1 MADVPVDT
9 GGGSAPAPTVPTP
22 ASAPHPMS
30 ESDAVASV
38 AGLLEA
44 EDEPPRR
51 RRAEPKPQ
59 QTPSQDAGHEPGRD
73 VPESDGQDLPEDA
86 EPEEAIGDTE
96 EAASDEPDDE
106 SDHRIEP
113 PKSWSNE
120 DKAVFQQLPPEAQA
134 VITRRESERDK
145 AFNAKTQEIAE
156 HRRALETTFG
166 EIQQE
171 RSSYANNLEQLLAV
185 AMPEAQQFANVDWQ
199 RLAQE
204 SPADYVRLTAER
216 DALRGR
222 IGAIQGELQRVQAV
236 AQQDY
241 ARNFAHLRATEA
253 QRLAEKLPEFADRE
267 RAPKLISEIREWLQ
281 GEGFTAQEI
290 GQVIDHR
297 VINVAVKAM
306 RADRALRARRSAETR
321 RADPAPSVQRP
332 GVSPPRESNAARRRN
347 QAMEQLK
354 RTGSERDAIGY
365 LQTMLNGR

>member
-59 QTPSQDAGHEPGRD
+59 QQTPSQDAGHEPGRD

-96 EAASDEPDDE
+96 EVASDEPDDE

-120 DKAVFQQLPPEAQA
+120 DKAVFSQLPPEAQA
-134 VITRRESERDK
+134 VITRRESERDR
-145 AFNAKTQEIAE
+145 AFQAKTQEIAE

-166 EIQQE
+166 EIQNE

-185 AMPEAQQFANVDWQ
+185 AMPEAAQFANVDWQ

-306 RADRALRARRSAETR
+306 RADRAAKARRSAETR

-354 RTGSERDAIGY
+354 RTGSEKDAIGY
-365 LQTMLNGR
+365 LQQLLG

>member
-22 ASAPHPMS
+22 ASAPRPMS

-51 RRAEPKPQ
+51 RRAEPRPQ
-59 QTPSQDAGHEPGRD
+59 QTPSQ
-73 VPESDGQDLPEDA
+73 
-86 EPEEAIGDTE
+86 DTE

-106 SDHRIEP
+106 TDHRSEP
-113 PKSWSNE
+113 TKSWSNE
-120 DKAVFQQLPPEAQA
+120 DKAVFSQRPPEAQA
-134 VITRRESERDK
+134 VITRRESERDR
-145 AFNAKTQEIAE
+145 AFQAKTQEIAQ
-156 HRRALETTFG
+156 HRHALEATFG

-171 RSSYANNLEQLLAV
+171 RSSYATNLEQLLAV

-236 AQQDY
+236 AQQDH
-241 ARNFAHLRATEA
+241 ARQFASLRASEA
-253 QRLAEKLPEFADRE
+253 QRLAEKLPEFADSE
-267 RAPKLISEIREWLQ
+267 KGPKLISEIREWLQ
-281 GEGFTAQEI
+281 G
-290 GQVIDHR
+290 
-297 VINVAVKAM
+297 
-306 RADRALRARRSAETR
+306 
-321 RADPAPSVQRP
+321 
-332 GVSPPRESNAARRRN
+332 
-347 QAMEQLK
+347 
-354 RTGSERDAIGY
+354 
-365 LQTMLNGR
+365 

>member
-1 MADVPVDT
+1 MDVPVPT
-9 GGGSAPAPTVPTP
+9 SGGGTSAPAPEVR
-22 ASAPHPMS
+22 PMS
-30 ESDAVASV
+30 EAEAVSGIEALLDA
-38 AGLLEA
+38 E
-44 EDEPPRR
+44 ERPQRRPR
-51 RRAEPKPQ
+51 PQ
-59 QTPSQDAGHEPGRD
+59 PAAQPEEPGPETAI
-73 VPESDGQDLPEDA
+73 PESEGQDLPEDA
-86 EPEEAIGDTE
+86 EPEEVIGEE
-96 EAASDEPDDE
+96 EAASDEPDEE
-106 SDHRIEP
+106 SDHQIEP

-134 VITRRESERDK
+134 VITRRESERDR
-145 AFNAKTQEIAE
+145 AFQAKTQEIAQ
-156 HRRALETTFG
+156 HRHALEATFG

-171 RSSYANNLEQLLAV
+171 RSSYATNLEQLLAV

-332 GVSPPRESNAARRRN
+332 GVSPHRESN
-347 QAMEQLK
+347 
-354 RTGSERDAIGY
+354 
-365 LQTMLNGR
+365 

>member
-9 GGGSAPAPTVPTP
+9 GGGSTPAPTAPPP
-22 ASAPHPMS
+22 ASAPRPMS

-51 RRAEPKPQ
+51 RRAEPRPQ

-134 VITRRESERDK
+134 VITRRESERDR
-145 AFNAKTQEIAE
+145 AFQAKTQEIAQ
-156 HRRALETTFG
+156 HRHALEATFG

-171 RSSYANNLEQLLAV
+171 RNSYANNLEQLLAV
-185 AMPEAQQFANVDWQ
+185 AMPEAAQFANLDWQ

-253 QRLAEKLPEFADRE
+253 ARLAEKMPDFADRE
-267 RAPKLISEIREWLQ
+267 KGGKFVNEMRQWLHEQ
-281 GEGFTAQEI
+281 GFTAQEI

-297 VINVAVKAM
+297 VILVAAKAM
-306 RADRALRARRSAETR
+306 QADRAARARRSAETR

-332 GVSPPRESNAARRRN
+332 GVSPHRESNAARRRS

-354 RTGSERDAIGY
+354 RTGSDRDAISY
-365 LQTMLNGR
+365 LQQLLG